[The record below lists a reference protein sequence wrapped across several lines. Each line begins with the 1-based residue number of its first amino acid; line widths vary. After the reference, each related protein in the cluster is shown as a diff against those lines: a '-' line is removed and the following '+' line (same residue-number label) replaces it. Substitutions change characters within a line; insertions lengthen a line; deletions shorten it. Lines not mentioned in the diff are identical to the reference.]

1 MPLALKKTSKDRINF
16 EQSLT
21 SAEIESLMADS
32 EIRVLQTSNPVKLDA
47 WDLINEKLL
56 TIRPDIEL
64 RVYGFY
70 SSDCDLSFLSRL
82 ENVRRFSADCLM
94 KAHGIEHLSHLK
106 NLERLSVG
114 IYSLDS
120 FDFLAAIPSGRIR
133 ELSLCATRSKRPS
146 LELLERFTAME
157 TLYLEGQQKEIETL
171 SRIKTLEKLTLRSI
185 STGGLAFLRPLTNL
199 WSLDIKLGG
208 TTNLSALEGMNGL
221 KYLELWQVK
230 GLSDI
235 SVIGTMSGLQ
245 YIFLQ
250 ALRNVRSIPN
260 LAKLTSLRRLYL
272 ENMKGLDD
280 VSALGTAP
288 ALEEFVHV
296 LAQNMEP
303 EQYEQLLKIP
313 TLRRV
318 MVGFG
323 SAKKNRVVQELLV
336 QRGIEGYK
344 HSAFKFV

>member
-1 MPLALKKTSKDRINF
+1 MPLAKKTSKNRINF
-16 EQSLT
+16 EKSLT
-21 SAEIESLMADS
+21 SREIESLVADS
-32 EIRVLQTSNPVKLDA
+32 EIRVLQTSNPVELPT
-47 WDLINEKLL
+47 WDLINEELL
-56 TIRPDIEL
+56 ATRPDIEL

-82 ENVRRFSADCLM
+82 ENVRRFSANCLM
-94 KAHGIEHLSHLK
+94 KAHGIEHVSCLK
-106 NLERLSVG
+106 NLESLSVG
-114 IYSLDS
+114 IYGLDS
-120 FDFLAAIPSGRIR
+120 FDFLAALPSDRIR
-133 ELSLCATRSKRPS
+133 ELSLGATRSKRPS
-146 LELLERFTAME
+146 LELLERFTAMK
-157 TLYLEGQQKEIETL
+157 TLYIEGQQKGIETL
-171 SRIKTLEKLTLRSI
+171 SRIKSLEKLTLRSI
-185 STGGLAFLRPLTNL
+185 STGGLAFLRDLTNL

-208 TTNLSALEGMNGL
+208 ITNLSALEGMDGI

-230 GLSDI
+230 GLFDI

-250 ALRNVRSIPN
+250 ALRNIRCIPN

-288 ALEEFVHV
+288 ILEEFVHV

-303 EQYEQLLKIP
+303 EQYAQLLKIR

-318 MVGFG
+318 MLRFG
-323 SAKKNRVVQELLV
+323 SGKKNRVAQELLAE
-336 QRGIEGYK
+336 RGIDEYK
-344 HSAFKFV
+344 HCAFTFV